1 MNRLSFRT
9 LVIAVL
15 VTATMV
21 AAGLASYRASAVDEA
36 PAAPRTMLVPF

>member
-21 AAGLASYRASAVDEA
+21 VAGVASFRSSATADVPA
-36 PAAPRTMLVPF
+36 PAHTMLVPF

>member
-9 LVIAVL
+9 IVIAVL

-21 AAGLASYRASAVDEA
+21 VAGVASIRSTAAVDA
-36 PAAPRTMLVPF
+36 PAQPHTMLVPF

>member
-15 VTATMV
+15 VAATMV
-21 AAGLASYRASAVDEA
+21 AAGLASYRASAVEEA

>member
-15 VTATMV
+15 VTATVV
-21 AAGLASYRASAVDEA
+21 AAGFASYRANAVEEA

>member
-1 MNRLSFRT
+1 VNRLSFRT

-15 VTATMV
+15 VTATVV
-21 AAGLASYRASAVDEA
+21 AAGLASYRASAVEET

>member
-9 LVIAVL
+9 LVIAVM
-15 VTATMV
+15 VTATVV
-21 AAGLASYRASAVDEA
+21 AAGLASYRAAAVEEA

>member
-9 LVIAVL
+9 LIIAVL
-15 VTATMV
+15 VTATVV
-21 AAGLASYRASAVDEA
+21 AAGLASFRATAVEEA

>member
-9 LVIAVL
+9 ILIAVL

-21 AAGLASYRASAVDEA
+21 AADVASFRSTAVADV
-36 PAAPRTMLVPF
+36 AAQPHTMLVPF

>member
-9 LVIAVL
+9 IAIAVL

-21 AAGLASYRASAVDEA
+21 AAGVASLRHAAVADV
-36 PAAPRTMLVPF
+36 PAQPHTMLVPF

>member
-9 LVIAVL
+9 IVIAVL

-21 AAGLASYRASAVDEA
+21 VAGVSSFRSTAAADVQAQ
-36 PAAPRTMLVPF
+36 PHTMLVPF